1 MKNDDNKIEEINDN
15 EEDKNNPPKFYFP
28 IGALIAIGVIIILMI
43 ACIIVIVN
51 L

>member
-28 IGALIAIGVIIILMI
+28 IGALIAIGVIII
-43 ACIIVIVN
+43 
-51 L
+51 